1 MQVKAQSSAGKNVLL
16 KKKKKKVTCTA
27 AVEAGGNYLVEKPE
41 RKK

>member
-16 KKKKKKVTCTA
+16 KKKKVTCTA

>member
-16 KKKKKKVTCTA
+16 KKKKKVTCTA